1 MGQTVLSRMFS
12 KYMWLQLWFSN
23 MPFYHKMWEHHTHQ
37 DKNVGAIEYDIIV
50 NYTDVINVVL
60 WCSVPV
66 GTPIREH

>member
-1 MGQTVLSRMFS
+1 MIDEWTNSLFNYIICFYNLRYNSYDDFS
-12 KYMWLQLWFSN
+12 I
-23 MPFYHKMWEHHTHQ
+23 
-37 DKNVGAIEYDIIV
+37 IEYDITI